1 MELTTPTVEA
11 VRRASIDMAPMDE
24 SNPSQPLTSSL
35 TQSCSSSN
43 SPGSVGDSKKG
54 WVEISV
60 KYDKKKDALIAK
72 PSPTKQVPY
81 CSAAAESA
89 ETFHRHQKASQK
101 VVVETAILRAKQT
114 QVDVRA
120 RALAHHHLAE
130 RFARFNK
137 LLLSFA
143 AILALITACFGV
155 LSFKRESDVKAEYEK
170 FNEHHDNST
179 LMASISTLN
188 PLISLFI
195 IILGILKMMLII
207 ISAHCNFGGLAAAHK
222 GTKQS
227 LKRFNTRLD
236 HYIQSLQFGICDA
249 PERKETKRKGSKVED
264 VVHIREK
271 FAHLKEDLCT
281 LDDEAPALHGAW
293 TCWTILPWWMR
304 CRFTRCISE
313 IKGENDELISPFDL
327 HRRGMMVHFYE
338 LQCGKLEACKSK
350 VVDEPKPA
358 GKLVLPS
365 NFGEEVVGRSKL
377 TGKPLTASGT
387 SGTKIGSSD
396 HAFSIDAALEARKR
410 WQKVDFWKEE
420 RKLRVQQEQPPYDF
434 VAVRDIEAQGG
445 HLDEDGKVVKLG
457 PPSVIEFASPENS
470 PGNSMNES
478 SIGHG
483 SFGGDMSP
491 SNV

>member
-1 MELTTPTVEA
+1 M
-11 VRRASIDMAPMDE
+11 
-24 SNPSQPLTSSL
+24 
-35 TQSCSSSN
+35 
-43 SPGSVGDSKKG
+43 
-54 WVEISV
+54 

-72 PSPTKQVPY
+72 PSPAKQVP
-81 CSAAAESA
+81 CSAAAEAA
-89 ETFHRHQKASQK
+89 ETSYHHQKASQK
-101 VVVETAILRAKQT
+101 VVETAILRAKQT

-130 RFARFNK
+130 RFSRFNK

-143 AILALITACFGV
+143 ALLAVITACFGV
-155 LSFKRESDVKAEYEK
+155 LSFKRESDAKAEYEK

-179 LMASISTLN
+179 LMASIATLN
-188 PLISLFI
+188 PLISLLI
-195 IILGILKMMLII
+195 TVLSILKIILIL
-207 ISAHCNFGGLAAAHK
+207 ISAHCNFGGLAAAHR

-236 HYIQSLQFGICDA
+236 HYIQSLQLGMCDA
-249 PERKETKRKGSKVED
+249 PEGKEKKKRGSKVD

-293 TCWTILPWWMR
+293 TGWTILPWWMS

-327 HRRGMMVHFYE
+327 RRRGMMVHFYE
-338 LQCGKLEACKSK
+338 LQCGRLEACKSK
-350 VVDEPKPA
+350 VVDEPKSA

-377 TGKPLTASGT
+377 TGGKPLTASGT
-387 SGTKIGSSD
+387 SGTKTGSSD

-420 RKLRVQQEQPPYDF
+420 RKLRVQQEHPPYDF

-445 HLDEDGKVVKLG
+445 HLDEDGKEKLG